1 MRFATSQ
8 IKAAI
13 VELISKFNVKVNP
26 KTRKDNLYDP
36 TLFLANLNGGIW
48 LEMEV
53 RQ

>member
-26 KTRKDNLYDP
+26 KSRKDNLYDP
-36 TLFLANLNGGIW
+36 THFLPELKGGIW
-48 LEMEV
+48 LDIEL